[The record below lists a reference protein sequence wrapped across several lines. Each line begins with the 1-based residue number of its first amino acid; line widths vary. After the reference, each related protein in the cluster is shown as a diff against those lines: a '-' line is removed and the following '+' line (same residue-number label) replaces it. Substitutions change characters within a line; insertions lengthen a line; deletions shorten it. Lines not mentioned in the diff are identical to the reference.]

1 MWLPHGSACANAA
14 GSNWYPEMKNT
25 ALKPRLNKRWTQL
38 LGFNLMRL
46 IAGLTILPILGIVG
60 YIIIKGA
67 GNLSLEFLTQMP
79 SNGMRSGGILPAI
92 IGTIYLT
99 IGTAVFSVP
108 LGLAAGIYISEYAKD
123 NLWTRL
129 IRIAIIS
136 LGGIPSVVFGLFGL
150 GLFVLFLHFG
160 TSILAASLTLSI
172 MTLPVIISTTE
183 EALRSVP
190 ARFRIVGRSL
200 GATQWQTIRK
210 LILPQ
215 ALPGIVT
222 GIILGLERAAG
233 ETAPILF
240 TGAAFFLPRLP
251 SSIFSA
257 TMALPY
263 HIFVISTQVPGM
275 PVQVQYGTVLVLLIY
290 VLGMNLIA
298 TLIRNRARKN
308 RQW

>member
-1 MWLPHGSACANAA
+1 MINKFRKKSLIFSPRNTQRA
-14 GSNWYPEMKNT
+14 GFT
-25 ALKPRLNKRWTQL
+25 L
-38 LGFNLMRL
+38 LTVMSF
-46 IAGLTILPILGIVG
+46 LTVLPIVAVVA
-60 YIIIKGA
+60 YILVQGLPQI
-67 GNLSLEFLTQMP
+67 SWSFLTQMP

-92 IGTIYLT
+92 IGTFYLT
-99 IGTAVFSVP
+99 LGTAVFSVP
-108 LGLAAGIYISEYAKD
+108 LGIAAAIYISEYAPD
-123 NLWTRL
+123 NNWTRV
-129 IRIAIIS
+129 IRIAIIN
-136 LGGIPSVVFGLFGL
+136 LAGIPSVVYGLFGL
-150 GLFVLFLHFG
+150 GLFVVFLRLG

-190 ARFRIVGRSL
+190 RPFRVVSVSL
-200 GATQWQTIRK
+200 GASQWQTIWRI
-210 LILPQ
+210 ILPE
-215 ALPGIVT
+215 AVPGILT
-222 GIILGLERAAG
+222 GVILGLERAAG

-251 SSIFSA
+251 KSLLDP

-275 PVQVQYGTVLVLLIY
+275 PLQIQYGTVLVLLVF

-298 TLIRNRARKN
+298 TIIRSRARAR